1 MNVRPF
7 RILAFL
13 AAAAVAPFVAG
24 CAEEEVEAQPAAY
37 PPAPGATHD
46 VEHDGGAG
54 RCTSPCPGAPP
65 YVPPQVQY
73 APPPPP
79 PPDDLAQGDADG
91 EGVGADVPAP
101 AEPGYGPEDQYADTD
116 PSAMTDFRRD
126 LDPYGQWA
134 DDPTYGTVWVPSS
147 DVVGQ
152 DFAPYQTAGHWT
164 YDDEYT
170 WNSDYDWGW
179 IPFHYG
185 RWVYAS
191 GFGWGWIPGRRY
203 AGAWVDWRYGVDG
216 YPYIGWGPMAPT
228 WGWRNGYAFNLGFVP
243 RTPYG
248 YCGTRDLFSPT
259 LHGRMVGGAEA
270 GNAAAHTRPFVG
282 ASPTVNGRVAANPRV
297 NGPSPQSLGIPASTI
312 AHGGTN
318 NHGVAQA
325 QAFAHPSTARPLGAH
340 GPAVA
345 SSRGYG
351 AGGGL
356 GGGRFPAYGRVGR
369 DSHFGGRLGYGFR
382 GSAANIRPG
391 YGYSLGSHLRITA
404 RPPAGTRLLRRV
416 PRGLRGRRRLR
427 AAAVGALPRV
437 LGAGFGMHRGV
448 APQGGS
454 SHHSSY
460 DSGGG
465 GYHGGGGHGGGFR
478 GGGGGHGGGGRR

>member
-1 MNVRPF
+1 MRRF
-7 RILAFL
+7 RLLALL
-13 AAAAVAPFVAG
+13 AVAAVAPFVAG
-24 CAEEEVEAQPAAY
+24 CAEEDVEAQPAAY
-37 PPAPGATHD
+37 PQAPGATHD
-46 VEHDGGAG
+46 VEAMTEAQAMHEQVPPAPRAYSPPRVQYGAA
-54 RCTSPCPGAPP
+54 PAAPP
-65 YVPPQVQY
+65 Q
-73 APPPPP
+73 
-79 PPDDLAQGDADG
+79 DFAQGYGED
-91 EGVGADVPAP
+91 EGVGVDVPAP
-101 AEPGYGPEDQYADTD
+101 AQPGYGPEDQYADTD

-126 LDPYGQWA
+126 LDPYGSWM
-134 DDPTYGTVWVPSS
+134 DDPVYGTVWVPSS

-164 YDDEYT
+164 YDDDYT

-203 AGAWVDWRYGVDG
+203 AGAWVDWRYGLDG

-243 RTPYG
+243 REPYG
-248 YCGTRDLFSPT
+248 FCGTRDLFSPT
-259 LHGRMVGGAEA
+259 LHGVMVGGAEA
-270 GNAAAHTRPFVG
+270 GNVAAHTRPYVG

-297 NGPSPQSLGIPASTI
+297 SGPSPTSLGIPASTI
-312 AHGGTN
+312 AHGGVN

-325 QAFAHPSTARPLGAH
+325 QAFAHPSTARALGAH
-340 GPAVA
+340 GPAVS

-351 AGGGL
+351 SGGGL
-356 GGGRFPAYGRVGR
+356 GGGRFPAYGSSV

-382 GSAANIRPG
+382 GSASNIRPG
-391 YGYSLGSHLRITA
+391 YGYSLGS
-404 RPPAGTRLLRRV
+404 RPYYGPAPGGR
-416 PRGLRGRRRLR
+416 PSFGGYRGGFGGGGGYGSGFGASRGFS
-427 AAAVGALPRV
+427 P
-437 LGAGFGMHRGV
+437 GFGMHPGV

-460 DSGGG
+460 ESSGG
-465 GYHGGGGHGGGFR
+465 GYHGGGGHGGGGFR
-478 GGGGGHGGGGRR
+478 GGGGHGGGGRR